1 MMDWLTS
8 PWNYNFMQAAF
19 VMIILLGLLG
29 GMAGS
34 IVVTQRS
41 ALLVESLAHGLL
53 PGLVLAYVWIGRST
67 WSLLLGGLLAII
79 LTRLL
84 ILVFSLHRRTD
95 HTTGSVIVIGFNF
108 ALGLILLRIY
118 RSELDISLDHFILG
132 NLLAVSWNDN
142 LFTGGVV
149 VLTFLI
155 LLFFYAPIK
164 IFLFDSAYVAR
175 RGWPVMPT
183 RLVLE
188 LVVSVATL
196 LCFQA
201 VGLLLT
207 LAILI
212 VPVATVQLV
221 ARHLWQ
227 MFLFGGLLG
236 ASQGVVGLM
245 LAYHLDWPGSPPI
258 VMLAVMTYTAVLCQR
273 RWVAK

>member
-1 MMDWLTS
+1 MTDWLTA
-8 PWNYNFMQAAF
+8 PWTYDFMQTAF

-41 ALLVESLAHGLL
+41 ALVLESLSHGLL

-84 ILVFSLHRRTD
+84 VLVFVLHRRTD
-95 HTTGSVIVIGFNF
+95 HTTGCAIVIGFNF
-108 ALGLILLRIY
+108 AMGLILWRLY

-132 NLLAVSWNDN
+132 NLLAVSWKDN
-142 LFTGGVV
+142 LFAGGVV
-149 VLTFLI
+149 VSTFLI
-155 LLFFYAPIK
+155 LLFFYAPVK
-164 IFLFDSAYVAR
+164 IYLFDSSYSDR
-175 RGWPVMPT
+175 RGWPVIPT

-188 LVVSVATL
+188 LLVSIATI
-196 LCFQA
+196 LCVQA
-201 VGLLLT
+201 VGLILT

-236 ASQGVVGLM
+236 ASQGVLGLV
-245 LAYHLDWPGSPPI
+245 LAFHLDWPGTPPI

-273 RWVAK
+273 QWVAK

>member
-1 MMDWLTS
+1 MMDWLIS
-8 PWNYNFMQAAF
+8 PWTYNFMQTAF

-41 ALLVESLAHGLL
+41 ALLVECLSHGLL
-53 PGLVLAYVWIGRST
+53 PGLVVAYVLIGRST

-84 ILVFSLHRRTD
+84 VLVYSLHRRTD
-95 HTTGSVIVIGFNF
+95 HTTGSVIVIGLNF
-108 ALGLILLRIY
+108 ALGLILVRLY

-132 NLLAVSWNDN
+132 NLLAVSWKDN
-142 LFTGGVV
+142 LFAGGVV
-149 VLTFLI
+149 LSTFLV
-155 LLFFYAPIK
+155 LLFLYAPVK
-164 IFLFDSAYVAR
+164 IFLFDSAYASR
-175 RGWPVMPT
+175 RDWPVMPT

-188 LVVSVATL
+188 LLVSVATI
-196 LCFQA
+196 LCVQA
-201 VGLLLT
+201 VGLILT

-212 VPVATVQLV
+212 IPVATVQLV

-236 ASQGVVGLM
+236 AAQGVVGLM
-245 LAYHLDWPGSPPI
+245 LAFHLDWPGTPPI
-258 VMLAVMTYTAVLCQR
+258 VMLAVMTYTAVLCHR
-273 RWVAK
+273 RWVAQ